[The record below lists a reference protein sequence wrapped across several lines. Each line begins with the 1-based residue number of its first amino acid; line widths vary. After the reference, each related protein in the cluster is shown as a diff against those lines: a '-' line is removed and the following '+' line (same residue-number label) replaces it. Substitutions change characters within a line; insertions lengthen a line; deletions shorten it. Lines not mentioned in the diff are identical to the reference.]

1 MIVWIK
7 SQQYNYVFVLT
18 SAFNLQRKLT
28 FARKIVLSG
37 RVKKLSTLL
46 LDCKK
51 LFNSTIL
58 LVGMGLN

>member
-28 FARKIVLSG
+28 FVRKIVLSG